1 MELKKLIFLM
11 LLLFVWGCSSES
23 EPEKGN
29 DDPKPTASEQVT
41 GPGKKE
47 PKELAADKDA
57 HIVVIGSEIEGM
69 YLARAAKDEGLNVLV
84 LDPREHPGGQVIQGQ
99 MLFLDEPTDD
109 AQKTLTQGRVKQLF
123 DRFKKGE
130 IRTLEQ
136 FTAYYNDL
144 IDGIPIESG
153 IEITDV
159 KKENDEATGRTKISE
174 LTYKTAGG
182 ETKTVAANYF
192 VENTDF
198 TALTHLLSDKRIPG
212 VETIFNQSEPDY
224 MASSI
229 MMKFK
234 GVDWDKFHKEVNKL
248 SQAERDEKYGSTTNV
263 TNTFTWGFGNV
274 GGSYTATRDDIFL
287 RGLNIL
293 NQLNGETLINAL
305 LIYDV
310 VPTDAARVAEAVE
323 LGKKETDLV
332 LEHLRKELPG
342 WENAEVNGYPEYLYI
357 RDFDRY
363 ETDYVLTGT
372 DVMGAEMFWDN
383 VSIGGYPLDNQ
394 GTKTSVWGISLGNP
408 DKYGMPLR
416 SFILKDYANVI
427 VAGKNVG
434 ASAAAYGSA
443 RIQPNTSLAGEVI
456 GIILGQIEGEK
467 QLTQLD
473 EADMKELH
481 AYLKKQYNIVV
492 SGVKGK
498 NKIADYTEEER
509 AQLNSGKKVEKK

>member
-1 MELKKLIFLM
+1 MFFVL

-23 EPEKGN
+23 EPQKGN
-29 DDPKPTASEQVT
+29 DALKPTAADEAA
-41 GPGKKE
+41 GPKVKK
-47 PKELAADKDA
+47 PQELAEDKDA
-57 HIVVIGSEIEGM
+57 RIVIIGTEIEGM

-84 LDPREHPGGQVIQGQ
+84 LDPRQQPGGQVIQGQ

-109 AQKTLTQGRVKQLF
+109 AQKTLLQGRVKQLF

-130 IRTLEQ
+130 IRTIEQ
-136 FTAYYNDL
+136 FTAYFFDEVAA
-144 IDGIPIESG
+144 GIPIESG
-153 IEITDV
+153 ITISDV
-159 KKENDEATGRTKISE
+159 QKAKDEATGRDKISK
-174 LTYKTAGG
+174 LIYQTTGG
-182 ETKTVAANYF
+182 ETKTVVADYY

-198 TALTHLLSDKRIPG
+198 TALSHLLSDERIPG
-212 VETIFNQSEPDY
+212 VETIFNQPEPDY

-234 GVDWDKFHKEVNKL
+234 GVDWDKFYKEVNKL

-263 TNTFTWGFGNV
+263 TDTFTWGFGKV
-274 GGSYTATRDDIFL
+274 GGSYKSTRDDIFL

-293 NQLNGETLINAL
+293 NQLNGEALINAL

-310 VPTDAARVAEAVE
+310 VPTDAARVTEAVE

-363 ETDYVLTGT
+363 ETDYVLSGT

-394 GTKTSVWGISLGNP
+394 GTKTSVWGISLGKP

-416 SFILKDYANVI
+416 SFILKNYTNVI

-456 GIILGQIEGEK
+456 GIILGQIEGKK
-467 QLTQLD
+467 QLAQLD

-481 AYLKKQYNIVV
+481 AYLSKEYKIVL

-498 NKIADYTEEER
+498 NKIADYTKEER
-509 AQLNSGKKVEKK
+509 AQLNNGKKVEKK